1 MGFSDSVKDFAEK
14 TTALLEE
21 QKARLA
27 ENAKKVLAET
37 LGDDVALVKS
47 ASLNADIGK
56 FYDIEA
62 PEHVIQKLRDA
73 NLVGPG
79 PACDTSRQFRLAAQ

>member
-1 MGFSDSVKDFAEK
+1 MGFSDSIRDFAEK

-21 QKARLA
+21 QKARVA
-27 ENAKKVLAET
+27 ENAKKVLVET
-37 LGDDVALVKS
+37 LGDDVALVRKI
-47 ASLNADIGK
+47 ALNADIGK

-73 NLVGPG
+73 DLVGPR
-79 PACDTSRQFRLAAQ
+79 PACDPSNIG